1 LAAENNSCAGNR
13 HLPPQPALR
22 AFEAAARRL
31 SFREAAVELS
41 LTPSAISHQV
51 KSLEVRLGI
60 SLFVRQSQGLSL
72 TKAGR
77 EYLRDLTP
85 ILDALDASTRRISAK
100 GPASAL
106 RILSTPGFAARW
118 LVPRLHRYPEKE
130 SIVISVSAGAPCM
143 NFSVNEADV
152 VIHWGSEPVATTI
165 VEPMMRSGRYPVA
178 SPAFVERE
186 RLRSPADLL
195 RTTLLHDEVDDGWAA
210 WFSEAGVEPTGLP
223 RGPRLAHCELS
234 LTAAEEQQGV
244 ALAYDAMARNTIAEG
259 RLQRLFDIESPSTAV
274 YSFAYTEGR
283 RKCPDIGGFRNWI
296 FEEVHSEGL
305 LDVQSLPSAA
315 E

>member
-1 LAAENNSCAGNR
+1 MAAENNSCAGNR

-51 KSLEVRLGI
+51 KSLEAILGV
-60 SLFVRQSQGLSL
+60 SLFAREPQRLSL
-72 TKAGR
+72 TKAGSA
-77 EYLRDLTP
+77 YLKDLTP

-100 GPASAL
+100 GPTSAL
-106 RILSTPGFAARW
+106 RVLSTPGFAARW

-130 SIVISVSAGAPCM
+130 SIVISVSVGAPCM

-152 VIHWGSEPVATTI
+152 VIHWGSEPVATAI
-165 VEPMMRSGRYPVA
+165 VEPLMRSGRYPVA
-178 SPAFVERE
+178 SPAFIERE
-186 RLRSPADLL
+186 GLRGPADLR
-195 RTTLLHDEVDDGWAA
+195 RTTLLHDEVDDGWAT
-210 WFSEAGVEPTGLP
+210 WFKEAGVEPTGLP
-223 RGPRLAHCELS
+223 RGPRMAHCELT

-244 ALAYDAMARNTIAEG
+244 ALAYDAMARNTISEG
-259 RLQRLFDIESPSTAV
+259 RLQRLFDIESPSTAI

-283 RKCPDIGGFRNWI
+283 KKCPDIGRFRDWI

-305 LDVQSLPSAA
+305 VGRQPLSSAA

>member
-1 LAAENNSCAGNR
+1 MAAENNSSASNR
-13 HLPPQPALR
+13 RLPPQPALR

-51 KSLEVRLGI
+51 KSLEGLLGI
-60 SLFVRQSQGLSL
+60 SLFVREPQGLSL
-72 TKAGR
+72 TKAGT
-77 EYLRDLTP
+77 EYLKDLTP

-100 GPASAL
+100 GSPGVL
-106 RILSTPGFAARW
+106 RVLSTPGFAARW
-118 LVPRLHRYPEKE
+118 LVPRLHRYREKD

-143 NFSVNEADV
+143 NFSTNEADV
-152 VIHWGSEPVATTI
+152 VIHWGSEPVATTV
-165 VEPMMRSGRYPVA
+165 VEPMMRSARYPVA
-178 SPAFVERE
+178 SPAFIR
-186 RLRSPADLL
+186 RHGLRKPADLL
-195 RTTLLHDEVDDGWAA
+195 GTTLLHDEVDDGWAA
-210 WFSEAGVEPTGLP
+210 WFLRAGIQLAGLP
-223 RGPRLAHCELS
+223 LGPRLAHCELS

-259 RLQRLFDIESPSTAV
+259 RLQRLFDIESSPAII
-274 YSFAYTEGR
+274 YSFAYAEGR
-283 RKCPDIGGFRNWI
+283 RKCPDIGRFRRWI

-305 LDVQSLPSAA
+305 LHVPSLPSAA

>member
-1 LAAENNSCAGNR
+1 
-13 HLPPQPALR
+13 
-22 AFEAAARRL
+22 L

-51 KSLEVRLGI
+51 KSLEAILGI
-60 SLFVRQSQGLSL
+60 SLFVREPQRLSL
-72 TKAGR
+72 TKAGSA
-77 EYLRDLTP
+77 YLKDLTP
-85 ILDALDASTRRISAK
+85 ILDALDASTRRISTR

-152 VIHWGSEPVATTI
+152 VIHWGSEPVATTVI
-165 VEPMMRSGRYPVA
+165 EPMMRSGRYPVA
-178 SPAFVERE
+178 SPAFIERE
-186 RLRSPADLL
+186 GLGRPADLL
-195 RTTLLHDEVDDGWAA
+195 RTTVLHDEVDDGWAA
-210 WFSEAGVEPTGLP
+210 WFKEANVESTGLP
-223 RGPRLAHCELS
+223 LGPRLAHCELA

-244 ALAYDAMARNTIAEG
+244 ALAYDAMARNTITEG
-259 RLQRLFDIESPSTAV
+259 RLQRLFDIESPSTAI

-283 RKCPDIGGFRNWI
+283 KKCPDIGRFRDWI

-305 LDVQSLPSAA
+305 LDRQPQPSAA
-315 E
+315 D